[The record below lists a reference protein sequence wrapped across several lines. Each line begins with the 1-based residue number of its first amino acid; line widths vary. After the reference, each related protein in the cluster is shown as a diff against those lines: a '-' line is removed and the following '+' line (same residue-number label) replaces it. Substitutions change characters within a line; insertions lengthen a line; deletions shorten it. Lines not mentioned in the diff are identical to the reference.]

1 MTGAPVWVGWVI
13 TILCLSFL
21 FAACIIYIRQVQPNF
36 SNLCFQHQA
45 VDKSFY
51 LTGTAKGMEVPFC
64 TPAYFFTGLPG
75 GNRQYLLLL
84 QKQLQSV
91 EGERSWLLS
100 AGSSIAPKQ
109 GHLLPLSPTGGS
121 GMLAWSGR
129 QERIGTD

>member
-13 TILCLSFL
+13 AILCISFL

-36 SNLCFQHQA
+36 SNLSFQHQG

-75 GNRQYLLLL
+75 GNRQYFLLLL
-84 QKQLQSV
+84 QKNDKVLKVSAAGCCLPGPASRPSRDTCFLCLQQV
-91 EGERSWLLS
+91 ALECLEWKTRKDWN
-100 AGSSIAPKQ
+100 
-109 GHLLPLSPTGGS
+109 
-121 GMLAWSGR
+121 
-129 QERIGTD
+129 